1 MLVKNMSVAVLAAL
15 LLIGAVGAHSQL
27 AAARVPAMQVEQKN
41 ASEQSQDQKER
52 AIVVTLTPGSG
63 RRRQPGQFKSGEDV
77 VIRVGLTNISTEP
90 NTVGYTN
97 PFLHHLPRLFKDGQP
112 VPFLKEADKKARSAA
127 EDDSIPIHVIYL
139 TLEPNKTEFLEVY
152 LSKWYGQLQPGKYEL
167 RLQHRF
173 RKGGPVLENDAVNF
187 EVVP

>member
-15 LLIGAVGAHSQL
+15 LLIAFGGAHSQL
-27 AAARVPAMQVEQKN
+27 AAARMPAMQVQQKDT
-41 ASEQSQDQKER
+41 SEQNQDQKES
-52 AIVVTLTPGSG
+52 AIVITLTPESSP
-63 RRRQPGQFKSGEDV
+63 RRQPGQFKSGEDV
-77 VIRVGLTNISTEP
+77 VIKVGLTNTSTEP
-90 NTVGYTN
+90 ITISYTN

-127 EDDSIPIHVIYL
+127 EDDSIPLHVIYL

-173 RKGGPVLENDAVNF
+173 RKNGPVLESDAVNF
-187 EVVP
+187 EVIP